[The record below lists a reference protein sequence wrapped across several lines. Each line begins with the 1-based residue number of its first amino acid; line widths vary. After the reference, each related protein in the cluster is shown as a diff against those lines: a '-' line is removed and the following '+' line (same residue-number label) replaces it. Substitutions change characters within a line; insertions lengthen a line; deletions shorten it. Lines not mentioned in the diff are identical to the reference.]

1 MTDKDCIFCK
11 IVKGDIPK
19 EFKYED
25 DQVVAF
31 DDINPAAPI
40 HLLVIPKEHISDFF
54 EVNDSKTH
62 LALSKAIQSLIEKTG
77 LNKKGYRI
85 EVNGGGA
92 QDVFHLHFH
101 LFGPRKKGLVH

>member
-1 MTDKDCIFCK
+1 MKDCIFCK

-25 DQVVAF
+25 DVLLAF

-40 HLLVIPKEHISDFF
+40 HLLVIPKDHIADFF
-54 EVNDSKTH
+54 EVDDEKIF
-62 LALSKAIQSLIEKTG
+62 LAITKALRHLIEKTG
-77 LNKKGYRI
+77 LKDKGYRI
-85 EVNGGGA
+85 EVNGGGS

-101 LFGPRKKGLVH
+101 LYGPRKRGQVH